1 MYERRSASRGQE
13 LTATGDGPRR
23 VVPFHRPAIGSSERE
38 LVDDALRSGWLT
50 SGPMVQRFEEELEH
64 VTGAGRVLVLSSGTA
79 ALHVGLDLLGVER
92 GRIVA
97 LPTMTFT
104 ATAET
109 ALYLGAEI
117 RLTDVDPVTMNISPV
132 TLEPVMSRDIRAV
145 VAVDLGGL
153 PHPLRE
159 VREIAESY
167 GADVIVDAAHSLG
180 SSRSGSPVG
189 SSEVLAAFSFYAT
202 KPITTGEGGALAIN
216 DPALVARATTLRLH
230 GLSTGAA
237 DRYTPEG
244 NWAYDVIER
253 GYKYNLADINAA
265 LGLAQINRLPE
276 LQARRT
282 SIARRY
288 LADLD
293 LPELELPTETA
304 GVETN
309 WHLFVIRLRLDRLR
323 IDRDQFLS
331 ELKVRGVHGSV
342 HFKPLHLQ
350 PFYRNLLGLQ
360 PGDFPVASSL
370 AERIVS
376 LPIYPSMT
384 EGDIGHVCEEVK
396 AVCLTYRR

>member
-1 MYERRSASRGQE
+1 
-13 LTATGDGPRR
+13 
-23 VVPFHRPAIGSSERE
+23 
-38 LVDDALRSGWLT
+38 
-50 SGPMVQRFEEELEH
+50 
-64 VTGAGRVLVLSSGTA
+64 
-79 ALHVGLDLLGVER
+79 
-92 GRIVA
+92 
-97 LPTMTFT
+97 MTFT

-117 RLTDVDPVTMNISPV
+117 RLTDVDPVTMNISPA
-132 TLEPVMSRDIRAV
+132 TLEPVMSRDVRAV

-159 VREIAESY
+159 VREVAESY
-167 GADVIVDAAHSLG
+167 GADVLVDAAHSLG
-180 SSRSGSPVG
+180 SSRSGTPVG
-189 SSEVLAAFSFYAT
+189 SNELLAAFSFYAT

-216 DPALVARATTLRLH
+216 DAALVARATTLRLH
-230 GLSTGAA
+230 GLSAGAA

-244 NWAYDVIER
+244 NWSYDVIER

-276 LQARRT
+276 FQADRT

-293 LPELELPTETA
+293 LPELELPTEPA
-304 GVETN
+304 GAETN

-331 ELKVRGVHGSV
+331 ELRVRGVHGSV

-360 PGDFPVASSL
+360 PADFPVATSL

-376 LPIYPSMT
+376 LPIFPSMT

-396 AVCLTYRR
+396 AVCVAYRR